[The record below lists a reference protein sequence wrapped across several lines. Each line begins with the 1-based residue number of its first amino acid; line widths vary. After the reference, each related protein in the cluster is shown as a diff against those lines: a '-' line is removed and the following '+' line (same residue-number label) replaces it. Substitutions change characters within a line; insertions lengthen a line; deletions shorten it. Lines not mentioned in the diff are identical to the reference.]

1 MIEFFKELYAFLV
14 TGAGVTLLVGVMLY
28 WYMIYTDNKQTDD
41 FDKKYRESRDVKR
54 KQIQELIAS
63 D

>member
-1 MIEFFKELYAFLV
+1 MIETLNNLYAFLV
-14 TGAGVTLLVGVMLY
+14 TGAGVTLLVGVLFY